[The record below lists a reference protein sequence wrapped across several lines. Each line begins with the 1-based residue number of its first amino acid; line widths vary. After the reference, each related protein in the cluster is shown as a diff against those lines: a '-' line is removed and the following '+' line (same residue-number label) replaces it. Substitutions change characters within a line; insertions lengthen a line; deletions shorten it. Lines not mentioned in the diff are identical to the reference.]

1 MWLNCSQ
8 CATKV
13 GKLVSHD
20 KTVLQAF
27 EGSFRRERERWTG
40 KETGCKKV
48 EDRRLRSGE
57 EKRCSPDSFKVWA
70 FVALG

>member
-1 MWLNCSQ
+1 M
-8 CATKV
+8 
-13 GKLVSHD
+13 SHD

-57 EKRCSPDSFKVWA
+57 EKRCSPDSFAVWA
-70 FVALG
+70 FAAPG